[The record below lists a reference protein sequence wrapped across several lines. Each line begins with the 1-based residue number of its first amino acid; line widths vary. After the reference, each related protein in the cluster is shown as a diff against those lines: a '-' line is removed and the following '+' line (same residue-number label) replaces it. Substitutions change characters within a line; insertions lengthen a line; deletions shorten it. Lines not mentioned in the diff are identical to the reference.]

1 MRLPTPSFVFLLAF
15 GFGSGVAAG
24 ACGSTN
30 NSTFTDGGTGSDG
43 TLMFG
48 GDGGINHQHDVQLV
62 GPVDTGAPSQDAF
75 FVNDPPPKYCGV
87 EGGTAPPMVGGT
99 EMCPSDKNLPGCPC
113 GTLGTT
119 APCWTGLRVNRGLGD
134 CKDGTATCISAD
146 EGTENVWSG
155 CQGEVLP
162 VMGAT
167 GAAACKCF
175 SSGQWAIADLDPCFE
190 YYNPP
195 DSGPPPY
202 VVSSSLN
209 GTTVVCPMETPPGPP
224 PVPSVPWSDDTVKVD
239 CAGQF
244 TLCYT
249 IKAGSAS
256 NPQPTDCV
264 IGKSCVSGAYPTAN
278 VVQAFPP
285 LPAWGNLN
293 NQACAATFLA
303 SGGYGEMTVQGQSIY
318 CEGIGADDGGAPE
331 VFNRVPYC
339 SFACTQNPM
348 GSGCGS
354 CQTMGGGTFGH

>member
-1 MRLPTPSFVFLLAF
+1 MRLPTPSFVFLLAV
-15 GFGSGVAAG
+15 GFGSGAAAG
-24 ACGSTN
+24 ACGSN
-30 NSTFTDGGTGSDG
+30 NQSTFVDGGTGPDG
-43 TLMFG
+43 TLVFTS
-48 GDGGINHQHDVQLV
+48 DGGVNHQHDVQLI

-87 EGGTAPPMVGGT
+87 EGGTAPPTIGGT

-113 GTLGTT
+113 GTLGST
-119 APCWTGLRVNRGLGD
+119 APCWTGLRANRGLGD

-162 VMGAT
+162 VKGAT

-175 SSGQWAIADLDPCFE
+175 SSGQWAITDLSPCFE
-190 YYNPP
+190 TYADNSDYAF
-195 DSGPPPY
+195 
-202 VVSSSLN
+202 SSFI
-209 GTTVVCPMETPPGPP
+209 GADGGVVCTGSSTEPP
-224 PVPSVPWSDDTVKVD
+224 PVPGEPWSDDTVKVD

-249 IKAGSAS
+249 IKAGSAT

-264 IGKSCVSGAYPTAN
+264 IGKSCVSGPYPTAN

-293 NQACAATFLA
+293 NAACSATFIA
-303 SGGYGEMTVQGQSIY
+303 SGGYGEMTVQGQSVD
-318 CEGIGADDGGAPE
+318 CEGIGANDGGAPE

-339 SFACTQNPM
+339 SFACTQNPS